1 MTTRKIFILLLNI
14 FSSGFL
20 FSQVQFSSD
29 FESAS
34 IGSVKLLDSVWIK
47 STPTDSMLSLSYE
60 ISSRFDPLNPVDT
73 SLSPSARWYYF
84 RITGVKGK
92 QIFLNIRNSEAI
104 RPFYSYDNKNFQ
116 RFEFVENIN
125 KGQINKIFTQDT
137 VYICHFIPYTCSH
150 LDKKYKEWSESKY
163 MKTEV
168 IGKSQQGRDIRM
180 MTLTDWSADDTNKKR
195 VWIHGRVHPSEHP
208 SSWHLEFLIE
218 KLLDGS
224 IHSRAMLASTI
235 FYIVP
240 FANPDGVYGGFSRS
254 TSTGVN
260 IEINWD
266 RPDSLT
272 MPEVKALR
280 GKIESLTKD
289 RPFDLFLNMHS
300 QISGTITYWIHT
312 AESTSGLMFRKQI
325 LLSALTINE
334 NPWFSPA
341 DLSFSGVAPRYV
353 EGWIWDRS
361 GNNTVAITFET
372 PYTYYK
378 DNKNG
383 EWVSLE
389 NLKSLAGNSL
399 NAISDYLEISSDS
412 RILADVKVSRPSA
425 WKKAADD
432 SMAYFGDECLIT
444 DKVRQKVRAKVGLP
458 EAGTYRVYTWV
469 AGSVDNWS
477 DNLVNRWKE
486 IGSVTVSKKRTYKW
500 RGSSD
505 QLNGVADKL
514 LFLK

>member
-1 MTTRKIFILLLNI
+1 MLLLNI
-14 FSSGFL
+14 FCSGFL
-20 FSQVQFSSD
+20 FSQVHFHSD

-34 IGSVKLLDSVWIK
+34 IGSVNLLDSVWIK
-47 STPTDSMLSLSYE
+47 STPTDSILTLSYD

-84 RITGVKGK
+84 KITGVKGK
-92 QIFLNIRNSEAI
+92 QLFINIRNSEAI

-116 RFEFVENIN
+116 RFEYVENIN

-150 LDKKYKEWSESKY
+150 LDKKFEEWSRNKY
-163 MKTEV
+163 VKIEV
-168 IGKSQQGRDIRM
+168 IGQSRQGRDIRM
-180 MTLTDWSADDTNKKR
+180 MTLTDGTKDDKHKKR
-195 VWIHGRVHPSEHP
+195 VWIQGRVHPSEHP
-208 SSWHLEFLIE
+208 SSWHLEFFID

-224 IHSRAMLASTI
+224 THSKAILANTI

-240 FANPDGVYGGFSRS
+240 FTNPDGVYGGLSRS
-254 TSTGVN
+254 ASTGVN

-280 GKIESLTKD
+280 GKIESLTKEQ
-289 RPFDLFLNMHS
+289 PFDLLLNMHS

-312 AESTSGLMFRKQI
+312 AESTSKLMFRKQM
-325 LLSALTINE
+325 LLSALTIND
-334 NPWFSPA
+334 NPWFTPA
-341 DLSFSGVAPRYV
+341 DLSFSDVAPRYV
-353 EGWIWDRS
+353 EGWIWNRS

-378 DNKNG
+378 NDKNG
-383 EWVSLE
+383 EWVSLD
-389 NLKSLAGNSL
+389 NLKSLASNSL
-399 NAISDYLEISSDS
+399 FAISDYLGISSEA
-412 RILADVKVSRPSA
+412 RILADVKVSRPSV
-425 WKKAADD
+425 WKKVNDD

-444 DKVRQKVRAKVGLP
+444 NKQKQRVSTKVKLP
-458 EAGTYRVYTWV
+458 EAGTYKVYTWV
-469 AGSVDNWS
+469 AGTAENWS
-477 DNLVNRWKE
+477 DNLINRWKDV
-486 IGSVTVSKKRTYKW
+486 GSVTVSKKRTYKW
-500 RGSSD
+500 RGTSD
-505 QLNGVADKL
+505 QLNGVANKL

>member
-1 MTTRKIFILLLNI
+1 MTTKKFYLLLLNI
-14 FSSGFL
+14 FCSGFL
-20 FSQVQFSSD
+20 FSQVQFSTD

-47 STPTDSMLSLSYE
+47 STSTDSMLTLSYE

-92 QIFLNIRNSEAI
+92 QLFINIKNSEAI
-104 RPFYSYDNKNFQ
+104 RPFYSYDNINFQ
-116 RFEFVENIN
+116 RFESVENIN

-150 LDKKYKEWSESKY
+150 LDKKYKEWSGSEYVKS
-163 MKTEV
+163 EV
-168 IGKSQQGRDIRM
+168 IGQSLQGRDIRM
-180 MTLTDWSADDTNKKR
+180 MTLTDWSIDDKNKKR

-208 SSWHLEFLIE
+208 SSWHLEFLID

-224 IHSRAMLASTI
+224 THSRALLANTI

-240 FANPDGVYGGFSRS
+240 FTNPDGVYGCLSRS
-254 TSTGVN
+254 TSSGVN

-289 RPFDLFLNMHS
+289 RPFDLLLNMHS
-300 QISGTITYWIHT
+300 QISGSITYWIHT
-312 AESTSGLMFRKQI
+312 AESTSGLMFRRQM
-325 LLSALTINE
+325 LLSALTIND
-334 NPWFSPA
+334 NPFFAPA

-378 DNKNG
+378 NDKNG
-383 EWVSLE
+383 DWVSLD

-399 NAISDYLEISSDS
+399 SAISDYLGISSDA
-412 RILADVKVSRPSA
+412 RILADVKVSRLSA

-432 SMAYFGDECLIT
+432 SLVYFGNECLIT
-444 DKVRQKVRAKVGLP
+444 DKVRQKVSAKVKLP
-458 EAGTYRVYTWV
+458 EAGTYRIYSWV
-469 AGSVDNWS
+469 AGAVGNWS
-477 DNLVNRWKE
+477 DNMINRWKE
-486 IGSVTVSKKRTYKW
+486 VGSVTVSKKRTYKW
-500 RGSSD
+500 RGTSD

>member
-1 MTTRKIFILLLNI
+1 MTTRKVFILLLNI

-20 FSQVQFSSD
+20 FSQVHFSSD

-60 ISSRFDPLNPVDT
+60 ISSKFDPLNPVDT

-92 QIFLNIRNSEAI
+92 QLFINIRNSETI

-116 RFEFVENIN
+116 RFEYVENIN
-125 KGQINKIFTQDT
+125 KGQINKIFIQDT

-150 LDKKYKEWSESKY
+150 LNKKYAEWAGSEY
-163 MKTEV
+163 VKTEV
-168 IGKSQQGRDIRM
+168 IGQSQQGRDIRM
-180 MTLTDWSADDTNKKR
+180 MTLTDRSADDANKKR

-208 SSWHLEFLIE
+208 SSWHLEFLID

-224 IHSRAMLASTI
+224 VHSRALLANTI

-240 FANPDGVYGGFSRS
+240 FTNPDGVYGGLSRS
-254 TSTGVN
+254 ASTGVN

-266 RPDSLT
+266 RPDPLT

-280 GKIESLTKD
+280 GKIEGLTKEK
-289 RPFDLFLNMHS
+289 PFDLFLNMHS

-312 AESTSGLMFRKQI
+312 AESTSELMFRKQM
-325 LLSALTINE
+325 LLSALTIND
-334 NPWFSPA
+334 NPWFAPA
-341 DLSFSGVAPRYV
+341 DLSFSDVAPRYV
-353 EGWIWDRS
+353 EGWIWNRF
-361 GNNTVAITFET
+361 GNNTVAVTFET

-383 EWVSLE
+383 EWVSLD

-399 NAISDYLEISSDS
+399 SAISDFLEISSS
-412 RILADVKVSRPSA
+412 ERILADVKVSRPSV
-425 WKKAADD
+425 WKKSAKD
-432 SMAYFGDECLIT
+432 SLVYFGEECLIT
-444 DKVRQKVRAKVGLP
+444 NKVKQKVSAKVAFP
-458 EAGTYRVYTWV
+458 DAGTYKVYTWV

-486 IGSVTVSKKRTYKW
+486 VGSVTVSKKRTYKW
-500 RGSSD
+500 RGTSD